1 MIAKTNA
8 SNLLHAENRTVTL
21 CKRQS
26 GNIKVYLVRQILDLM
41 DADEVQEEPAEL
53 ICDHMKT
60 NEEDYE
66 LLKHPNMRVKDEDV
80 SAIKTTY

>member
-1 MIAKTNA
+1 
-8 SNLLHAENRTVTL
+8 
-21 CKRQS
+21 
-26 GNIKVYLVRQILDLM
+26 
-41 DADEVQEEPAEL
+41 
-53 ICDHMKT
+53 MKT

>member
-1 MIAKTNA
+1 
-8 SNLLHAENRTVTL
+8 
-21 CKRQS
+21 
-26 GNIKVYLVRQILDLM
+26 M
-41 DADEVQEEPAEL
+41 DADDVQEEPAEL
-53 ICDHMKT
+53 MCDYIKT